1 MRPSRTIA
9 VPAVPALLVLLVLLV
24 VAGCT
29 GATRGGG
36 TSAGET
42 ADGFSGARQGATG
55 LAAPQGSGSTAAQPA
70 VTLLS
75 RDVIQRAV
83 LTVHARDIGEALA
96 RTRRLVSS
104 VQGMVSS
111 EQTETGRRGRPRLS
125 TLTLRVPVDAFG
137 DVLASLRGLGRV
149 RSQQV
154 SAQDVTTEV
163 IDVEARIISAQRT
176 LKRVRDLLAEADD
189 FSEIL
194 SLEGELSRREADLAS
209 LEAQQEYLDDQTS
222 LSTIDLTL
230 LPRERQE
237 RDEDPAATGFV
248 GGLGVGWDALVG
260 VVTVALTALGV
271 LAPLLLL
278 VVPLALLLWWA
289 GRRVARRL
297 PRQTAAG

>member
-9 VPAVPALLVLLVLLV
+9 VPALLVLLV

-29 GATRGGG
+29 GATRSG

-42 ADGFSGARQGATG
+42 ADAVSGARQGAAG
-55 LAAPQGSGSTAAQPA
+55 LAAPQGSGSTGAQPA

-149 RSQQV
+149 GSQQV

-230 LPRERQE
+230 LPRERPE

-278 VVPLALLLWWA
+278 LVPLALLLWWA
-289 GRRVARRL
+289 GRRVVRRL